1 MNYSRGEI
9 VWVKFPFSDASA
21 TKLRPALIISNNLV
35 NRTGD
40 YLLMQI
46 TSKLRSDD
54 LSFVIKEEFYTGLP
68 LLKESELRIHKI
80 FILNEILMAGS
91 ITNVSSDFMK
101 SVITK
106 LIKLVE

>member
-9 VWVKFPFSDASA
+9 VWVKFAFSDSFT
-21 TKLRPALIISNNLV
+21 TKLRPALIISNSLV

-46 TSKLRSDD
+46 TSKLRNDN
-54 LSFVIKEEFYTGLP
+54 LSFAINPASYTGPP
-68 LLKESELRIHKI
+68 LLKDSELRIHKI
-80 FILNEILMAGS
+80 FILNETLIAGD
-91 ITNVSSDFMK
+91 ITNVSAGFMK